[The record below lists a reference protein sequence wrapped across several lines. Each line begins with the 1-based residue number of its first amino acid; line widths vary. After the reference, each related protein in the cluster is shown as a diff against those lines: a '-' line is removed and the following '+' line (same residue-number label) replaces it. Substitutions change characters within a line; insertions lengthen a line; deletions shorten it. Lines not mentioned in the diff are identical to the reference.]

1 MIRDAAELLARLRA
15 VHEAIRDAVVAACE
29 QSSIEQLAVPLGD
42 EGGDTI
48 FAVDRVSEAVLL
60 EQFSHLA
67 DRWSFVLVAEG
78 LGATGRVMLPS
89 GTSDDDAELRIIVDP
104 IDGTR
109 GLMYQKRPAW
119 ILTGVAPNRG
129 PATNL
134 ADIELALQTEIP
146 VLKQYLCDTLW
157 AIGGD
162 VAGERLDRISG
173 TRMPIAPRPSRATT
187 LAQGYGGVARF
198 FPGARD
204 VLAAIDD
211 SVAERMLG
219 PVQRGRALVFEDQY
233 ISTGGQLYELMMGH
247 DRWLADLRPL
257 VEPLLRQR
265 GRALG
270 LCCHPYD
277 LCTESIA
284 RAAGVIVTDERGR
297 RLTAP
302 LDVTTDVAWVGVA
315 NRRLHERLWP
325 VLQEV
330 LADHGLAEQS
340 GVERVAR

>member
-15 VHEAIRDAVVAACE
+15 IHDAIRDAVVMACE
-29 QSSIEQLAVPLGD
+29 HSAIEQLAVPLGD

-60 EQFSHLA
+60 EQFAGLA
-67 DRWSFVLVAEG
+67 AWCSFVLVAEG
-78 LGATGRVMLPS
+78 LGATGRIVLPS
-89 GTSDDDAELRIIVDP
+89 GSTEDGAELRIIVDP

-119 ILTGVAPNRG
+119 ILTGVALNRG
-129 PATNL
+129 AATSL

-146 VLKQYLCDTLW
+146 LVKQHLCDTLW
-157 AIGGD
+157 VIGAE

-173 TRMPIAPRPSRATT
+173 TRTPIAPRPSRATT
-187 LAQGYGGVARF
+187 LAQGFGGVVRF
-198 FPGARD
+198 FPGGRD

-219 PVQRGRALVFEDQY
+219 PVQQGRALVFEDQY
-233 ISTGGQLYELMMGH
+233 MSTAGQLYELMIGH

-257 VEPLLRQR
+257 LEPLLRQR

-284 RAAGVIVTDERGR
+284 RAAGVIITDERGN

-302 LDVTTDVAWVGVA
+302 LDVSTDVPWVGVA
-315 NRRLHERLWP
+315 NTPLHERLWP
-325 VLQEV
+325 VLREV
-330 LADHGLAEQS
+330 LADHGLVEHS
-340 GVERVAR
+340 GGERVAR